1 MLSPSVG
8 QLFPAS
14 SLIRL
19 EISNNRRDKG
29 EGKRTSQARSS
40 KGLTVCLGH
49 PCPVTLQTDSGGAG
63 TKCEAQD
70 GLIST
75 QPTCL

>member
-1 MLSPSVG
+1 MLSPCVG

-19 EISNNRRDKG
+19 ETSSNWCDKG
-29 EGKRTSQARSS
+29 EGKRTLQRRSS
-40 KGLTVCLGH
+40 QGLTACLGH
-49 PCPVTLQTDSGGAG
+49 PCPVALQTDSGGAG

-70 GLIST
+70 GLTST